1 MTLHL
6 HAFDTPNAR
15 KISVALEEMG
25 LPYEVHVVDI
35 TQGEQFDPAFLA
47 ISPNNKIPALV
58 DTDGPAGA
66 PISVFESGLLYL
78 AEKPGQFLPKD
89 PVARVA
95 VQRGFAVPLRR
106 G

>member
-1 MTLHL
+1 MGIGTPRSTSAPRPAHPLDQGPRMTLHL

-58 DTDGPAGA
+58 DTDGPAGPPRQA
-66 PISVFESGLLYL
+66 F
-78 AEKPGQFLPKD
+78 
-89 PVARVA
+89 VARA
-95 VQRGFAVPLRR
+95 APPYL
-106 G
+106 